1 VTKTHHGFDYIELTV
16 ADMARAKAFYGVLGW
31 SFTDYGPEYA
41 GIGVDGREIGGLTV
55 GASPSTTSTAAVV
68 SPLVILYSRDLEQTL
83 ATLTAAGAVITTSP
97 FSFPGGRRF
106 HFADPD
112 GNALAVWTTT
122 AD

>member
-1 VTKTHHGFDYIELTV
+1 MTKTHHGFDYVELTI
-16 ADMARAKAFYGVLGW
+16 ADIARAKAFYGVLGW

-41 GIGVDGREIGGLTV
+41 GISVDGREIGGLTV
-55 GASPSTTSTAAVV
+55 GATSSASAAAVV

-83 ATLTAAGAVITTSP
+83 ATLTAAGAVITTPP

-112 GNALAVWTTT
+112 GNDLAVWTTT
-122 AD
+122 G

>member
-1 VTKTHHGFDYIELTV
+1 MTRTHHGFDYIELTI

-31 SFTDYGPEYA
+31 SFVDYGPEYA
-41 GIGVDGREIGGLTV
+41 GIHVDGREVGGLTV
-55 GASPSTTSTAAVV
+55 GASTSTAAVV

-83 ATLTAAGAVITTSP
+83 ATLTAAGAVITTPP

-112 GNALAVWTTT
+112 NNALAVWTT
-122 AD
+122 ASH

>member
-1 VTKTHHGFDYIELTV
+1 MTKTHHGFDYIELTI
-16 ADMARAKAFYGVLGW
+16 ADMARAKAFYGALGW
-31 SFTDYGPEYA
+31 SFTDYGPGYA
-41 GIGVDGREIGGLTV
+41 GISVNDREIGGLTV
-55 GASPSTTSTAAVV
+55 GDSPSPPAVV

-83 ATLTAAGAVITTSP
+83 ATLTAAGAVITTPP

-122 AD
+122 G